1 MEGDAVPAAQALPR
15 ERFQKF
21 LEVPMRMTWQHE
33 VAKRWPT
40 PGALDAPAGCP
51 KGQEDSH
58 RNSVQRA
65 LGGTWPV
72 REEEVGV
79 REERLTRPKGPLGVR
94 LDRRTMGSTSSA
106 GPCWRL
112 WVSPLPCSRP

>member
-1 MEGDAVPAAQALPR
+1 MEGDAVPAAQALPQ

-51 KGQEDSH
+51 KGQEDSQ

-79 REERLTRPKGPLGVR
+79 REERLTWPKGPLGVR
-94 LDRRTMGSTSSA
+94 LDRKTTGSTSSA